1 MADELETR
9 ETPDMIASDKVS
21 GTAVYN
27 TAGEKLGTVEKFMV
41 NKFTGQVEYAVLAF
55 GGLFGIGH
63 KHFPLPWGAL
73 TYHTDQ
79 GGYVVNLSR
88 EQLEGAPSYEAE
100 GEAPT
105 YDRDYGQTIYSY
117 YGLVYQ

>member
-21 GTAVYN
+21 GTTVYN

-63 KHFPLPWGAL
+63 KHYPLPWGAL
-73 TYHTDQ
+73 TYQTGQ

-88 EQLEGAPSYEAE
+88 EQLEGAPSYE
-100 GEAPT
+100 GEDEVPT
-105 YDRDYGQTIYSY
+105 YDRDYGQTVYSY